1 MPSPNQGHD
10 TNDVP
15 NVNNNTNDTVAI
27 GLVAGLGFKG
37 AKGIAEFHSRVGHQ
51 EFEVEVQVS
60 KTLAGSI
67 LDVSVDTMVVGTI
80 AVDAIGH
87 RELELEAEH
96 GTTVPAV
103 QPGSLVGVTDAA
115 SDIILA
121 GRF

>member
-1 MPSPNQGHD
+1 MPSPKQGHD

-60 KTLAGSI
+60 KTLAG
-67 LDVSVDTMVVGTI
+67 TI
-80 AVDAIGH
+80 AMDAIGH